1 MAFTKKYKGLGDVI
15 LAYDLQYQKE
25 PFKFTVKKT
34 APRKFAKDLEF
45 DMKEI
50 PFEASE
56 ATLREVIIFP
66 VLKEAWK
73 PFSPFLTLWGHKP
86 INADD
91 DLAGIPDYIIAKR
104 SHHGTI
110 VFETPYVT
118 VVEAKMDD
126 FTGGWAQCA
135 LEMLAIQK
143 LNNDP
148 ELTVFGVV
156 TNGETWQFANLHGKN
171 FTEFSEIFILRNL
184 NELFSVLSTIFEFY
198 KNYFTKA

>member
-1 MAFTKKYKGLGDVI
+1 MVFTKKYKGLGYVI
-15 LAYDLQYQKE
+15 LAYDLQYNKE
-25 PFKFTVKKT
+25 PFKITVKK
-34 APRKFAKDLEF
+34 AASRKFANDLEF

-50 PFEASE
+50 PFDASE

-66 VLKEAWK
+66 ILKEAWK
-73 PFSPFLTLWGHKP
+73 PFSSYLTLWGHKA

-104 SHHGTI
+104 SLHGTI
-110 VFETPYVT
+110 VFETPYVA

-143 LNNDP
+143 LNTDS
-148 ELTVFGVV
+148 ELTVFGIV
-156 TNGETWQFANLHGKN
+156 TNGETWQFAKLQHKN

-184 NELFSVLSTIFEFY
+184 NELFSVLTTIFDFY
-198 KNYFTKA
+198 KNYFITT